1 MAITQGLTQELHMNR
16 SIIIAAC
23 ALLMAGSAFA
33 ASTTAPAAPAA
44 AAPAI
49 AKVACA
55 TDKTK
60 FKPQAELIAKLKL
73 EGLTVSKIKV
83 EKGCYETY
91 AVDAK
96 GKKANAAYNAETFEK
111 LDNAEAG
118 EN

>member
-1 MAITQGLTQELHMNR
+1 MNR
-16 SIIIAAC
+16 SIIIATC
-23 ALLMAGSAFA
+23 AILLAGSSFA
-33 ASTTAPAAPAA
+33 ATV
-44 AAPAI
+44 
-49 AKVACA
+49 AKVTCA

-60 FKPQAELIAKLKL
+60 FQPQAALIAKLKAD
-73 EGLTVSKIKV
+73 GIIVSKIKV

-118 EN
+118 EQ

>member
-1 MAITQGLTQELHMNR
+1 MNR

-23 ALLMAGSAFA
+23 AILMAGSSFA
-33 ASTTAPAAPAA
+33 ATVVPK
-44 AAPAI
+44 I
-49 AKVACA
+49 ACA

-60 FKPQAELIAKLKL
+60 FQPQAALIAKLKTD
-73 EGLTVSKIKV
+73 GIIVSKIKV

-118 EN
+118 EQ